1 MRGKI
6 TKIVLPYLKSASY
19 TIFYGSEASVHY
31 SLVLGGGIMTQMN
44 TQKVIEKIED
54 FNKLTTELTHRVQN
68 CLLEIIN
75 ETVAINAKQLENLS
89 KVKKPEEVVE
99 LQMHALD
106 EIRNQMMKSS
116 QRVFNLSLA
125 NMTEINKWMAS
136 SGYVMNPFKM
146 GEKKFE
152 KDEGS
157 SGKK

>member
-1 MRGKI
+1 MKE
-6 TKIVLPYLKSASY
+6 IV
-19 TIFYGSEASVHY
+19 
-31 SLVLGGGIMTQMN
+31 MQQMN
-44 TQKVIEKIED
+44 AQKVLEKMED

-75 ETVAINAKQLENLS
+75 ETVAINTKQLENLG

-116 QRVFNLSLA
+116 QKVFNLSLS
-125 NMTEINKWMAS
+125 NMAEINKWMAG
-136 SGYVMNPFKM
+136 SGYVLNPFKVA
-146 GEKKFE
+146 EKKVDKE
-152 KDEGS
+152 EGS

>member
-1 MRGKI
+1 MQ
-6 TKIVLPYLKSASY
+6 
-19 TIFYGSEASVHY
+19 
-31 SLVLGGGIMTQMN
+31 QMN
-44 TQKVIEKIED
+44 SQKVMEKMED

-75 ETVAINAKQLENLS
+75 ETVAVNTKQLENLS

-99 LQMHALD
+99 LQMHALE

-116 QRVFNLSLA
+116 QKVFNLSLA

-136 SGYVMNPFKM
+136 SGYIMNPFKM
-146 GEKKFE
+146 GEKKVE

>member
-1 MRGKI
+1 
-6 TKIVLPYLKSASY
+6 
-19 TIFYGSEASVHY
+19 
-31 SLVLGGGIMTQMN
+31 MTQMN
-44 TQKVIEKIED
+44 IQNVIEKIED
-54 FNKLTTELTHRVQN
+54 FNKLTTQLTHRVQN

-75 ETVAINAKQLENLS
+75 ETVTINAKQLENLS
-89 KVKKPEEVVE
+89 KVKKPEEIVE

-136 SGYVMNPFKM
+136 SSYVMNPIKM
-146 GEKKFE
+146 GEKRFD
-152 KDEGS
+152 KDEGT

>member
-1 MRGKI
+1 
-6 TKIVLPYLKSASY
+6 
-19 TIFYGSEASVHY
+19 
-31 SLVLGGGIMTQMN
+31 MTQMN
-44 TQKVIEKIED
+44 IQNVIEKIED
-54 FNKLTTELTHRVQN
+54 FNKLTTQLTHRVQN

-75 ETVAINAKQLENLS
+75 ETVTINAKQLENLS
-89 KVKKPEEVVE
+89 KVKKPEEIVE

-136 SGYVMNPFKM
+136 SSYVMNPIKM
-146 GEKKFE
+146 GEMRFD
-152 KDEGS
+152 KDEGT